1 MALGIIIGLTYT
13 PVMIRLLGKSE
24 YGLYNTVTSTI
35 SMLSILSLGFNSSY
49 VRYYARYRKDRD
61 ENKIWSLNGL
71 FLIIF
76 TVIGAV
82 ALACGLFLTNHL
94 DLVFDKGLTPE
105 EYSLARILMLLLTIN
120 LSLSFPMSVF
130 STIISANERFVFLK
144 LIGMIKSVLS
154 PLVSLPL
161 LLMGFRSVGLVVIIL
176 ILHVVNDFIC
186 IYYVIIK
193 LHNKFAFSRTEPG
206 LLGDLFGFTVFL
218 AINIIVDQINTN
230 VDRVLLGRYQ
240 GTGAVAVYAVG
251 ASLFGHYQHLST
263 AISGVFTPRIHRIY
277 NEEPEE
283 DSRNTVLSRLFVRVG
298 RIQFLLLALVASG
311 MLFFG
316 RKFITLWAG
325 SEYGTESY
333 YVALLLI
340 LPATIPLIQN
350 LGIEIQRAAN
360 KHRFRSIAYLIM
372 AFANIIMTIF
382 LCQLYGAVGAAIGT
396 AISYILVNGIVMN
409 LYYFKKLHINIPL
422 FWKNI
427 MRIVIRLL
435 PAFAVGTV
443 IWRFVE
449 YSSVPTMLLL
459 ILAYTVVY
467 LVCALTLAM
476 NQEERN
482 LVLSPLKRIK
492 ARIEKK

>member
-1 MALGIIIGLTYT
+1 MALGIIIGLVYT

-71 FLIIF
+71 FLVIF

-186 IYYVIIK
+186 IYYV
-193 LHNKFAFSRTEPG
+193 
-206 LLGDLFGFTVFL
+206 
-218 AINIIVDQINTN
+218 
-230 VDRVLLGRYQ
+230 
-240 GTGAVAVYAVG
+240 
-251 ASLFGHYQHLST
+251 
-263 AISGVFTPRIHRIY
+263 
-277 NEEPEE
+277 
-283 DSRNTVLSRLFVRVG
+283 
-298 RIQFLLLALVASG
+298 
-311 MLFFG
+311 
-316 RKFITLWAG
+316 
-325 SEYGTESY
+325 
-333 YVALLLI
+333 
-340 LPATIPLIQN
+340 
-350 LGIEIQRAAN
+350 
-360 KHRFRSIAYLIM
+360 YL
-372 AFANIIMTIF
+372 N
-382 LCQLYGAVGAAIGT
+382 
-396 AISYILVNGIVMN
+396 
-409 LYYFKKLHINIPL
+409 
-422 FWKNI
+422 
-427 MRIVIRLL
+427 
-435 PAFAVGTV
+435 
-443 IWRFVE
+443 
-449 YSSVPTMLLL
+449 
-459 ILAYTVVY
+459 
-467 LVCALTLAM
+467 
-476 NQEERN
+476 
-482 LVLSPLKRIK
+482 
-492 ARIEKK
+492 